1 MRHIVITSIFPPTEA
16 VGAFARVDGWSGVM
30 VGDRKTPPGWCA
42 DGVEYLSP
50 EWQEQSAFSLAAE
63 IPWNHY
69 SRKMIG
75 YLHAMASQAVAIAD
89 TDDDNVPYRHWGFP
103 PAAGTFEV
111 ATSAPFYNVYSRY
124 TSSRIWPRGYPLR
137 FVRDCTAP
145 KFARAEARV
154 GIWQALADD
163 EPDVDAIYRL
173 TVGERV
179 FFEDDEPIVLDEGT
193 ICPFNSQNTLFFAE
207 AFPLLYLP
215 TTVTFRFTD
224 ILRSLVAQPI
234 LWAAGLR
241 LGFLGATV
249 RQERNDH
256 DSLHDFASEV
266 PVYLHSQA
274 AVAVV
279 REAVSPART
288 IEVNLRAAYGALA
301 DASIVEHRELD
312 ALDAW
317 IADLESLRAG

>member
-1 MRHIVITSIFPPTEA
+1 LRHIVITSIFPPTEA
-16 VGAFARVDGWSGVM
+16 VGAFARVGGWSVVV
-30 VGDRKTPPGWCA
+30 VGDQKTPPGWRA

-50 EWQEQSAFSLAAE
+50 EWQEQSAFSLARV

-75 YLHAMASQAVAIAD
+75 YLHAIASHAVAIAD
-89 TDDDNVPYRHWGFP
+89 TDDDNIPYEHWGFP

-111 ATSAPFYNVYSRY
+111 ATASPFYNVYSRY
-124 TSSRIWPRGYPLR
+124 TDARVWPRGYPLR
-137 FVRDCTAP
+137 FVRDRTAP
-145 KFARAEARV
+145 KFVRAEARV
-154 GIWQALADD
+154 GVWQALADG

-173 TVGERV
+173 TVGEQVV
-179 FFEDDEPIVLDEGT
+179 FDDHEPIVLDEGT
-193 ICPFNSQNTLFFAE
+193 VCPFNSQNTLFFAE
-207 AFPLLYLP
+207 VFPLLYLP

-256 DSLHDFASEV
+256 ELLDDFESEI
-266 PVYLHSQA
+266 PVYLHSQD
-274 AVAVV
+274 AVAAI

-288 IEVNLRAAYGALA
+288 IEDNLRAAYGALV

-312 ALDAW
+312 ALAAW
-317 IADLESLRAG
+317 IADLDALREG